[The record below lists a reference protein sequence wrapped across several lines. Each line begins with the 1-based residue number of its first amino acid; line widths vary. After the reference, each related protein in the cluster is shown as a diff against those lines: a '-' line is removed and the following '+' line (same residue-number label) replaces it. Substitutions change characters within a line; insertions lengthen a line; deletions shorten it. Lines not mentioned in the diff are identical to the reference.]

1 MLKFTKSAIEFKDKL
16 KFQESDSLISGNR
29 KYIIYSIN
37 YKIIFY
43 SLDNGNAIKAN
54 EIIMNNKIKQLAM
67 NEIYENIFLIRSIG
81 EVNIFEISRL
91 EDDYICKERIK
102 IKSDDTF
109 TYAKF
114 SKYNKKMLGTISN
127 DNLIRIWDI
136 DLNFNYLTIKM
147 EDFNINN
154 IFFNQNKNTLMIY
167 LNDKNNKHYFAYI
180 YDISYGT
187 KLKKEIKRINP
198 EIIFEI
204 SEKDFIK
211 N

>member
-81 EVNIFEISRL
+81 EVNIF
-91 EDDYICKERIK
+91 
-102 IKSDDTF
+102 
-109 TYAKF
+109 
-114 SKYNKKMLGTISN
+114 
-127 DNLIRIWDI
+127 
-136 DLNFNYLTIKM
+136 
-147 EDFNINN
+147 
-154 IFFNQNKNTLMIY
+154 
-167 LNDKNNKHYFAYI
+167 
-180 YDISYGT
+180 
-187 KLKKEIKRINP
+187 
-198 EIIFEI
+198 
-204 SEKDFIK
+204 
-211 N
+211 